1 MGPAAP
7 SADNQEILGR
17 IPKKGAVPVQ
27 AESEKHRANLL
38 LLVRMVM
45 PLRPGRL
52 KKSLGLL
59 VPASAHR
66 DPKGGKRS
74 ESMPEGEGMSGRRH
88 FAMLVSCCGCCP
100 WR

>member
-38 LLVRMVM
+38 LLVRVMM

-52 KKSLGLL
+52 KKFCSLGSIWHLPGAVLL
-59 VPASAHR
+59 PLEFF
-66 DPKGGKRS
+66 P
-74 ESMPEGEGMSGRRH
+74 PLTTTPCPGER
-88 FAMLVSCCGCCP
+88 F
-100 WR
+100 

>member
-1 MGPAAP
+1 MRLFNTFWNKPPLQFFRFHASTSVPFPMGPAAP

-38 LLVRMVM
+38 LLVRVMM

-52 KKSLGLL
+52 KKFCSLG
-59 VPASAHR
+59 SST
-66 DPKGGKRS
+66 PKS
-74 ESMPEGEGMSGRRH
+74 
-88 FAMLVSCCGCCP
+88 
-100 WR
+100 